1 MGEGGQM
8 WWKYYIFMY
17 KNGTKRPVKTILKR
31 GRGGIKEKDGR
42 DKTKL
47 RYTVSTFTNV
57 TMYPQYNYIILIN

>member
-1 MGEGGQM
+1 
-8 WWKYYIFMY
+8 MY